1 MIKEITKNFQS
12 NLTKLCKYDMLY
24 ILQKQNIKIGGK
36 NMSMQETICKGNT
49 IKEVAI
55 AFVEEVSKNYLE
67 IVIRKIY

>member
-1 MIKEITKNFQS
+1 
-12 NLTKLCKYDMLY
+12 MLY

-49 IKEVAI
+49 IEEVAR
-55 AFVEEVSKNYLE
+55 AFAEEVSKNYLE